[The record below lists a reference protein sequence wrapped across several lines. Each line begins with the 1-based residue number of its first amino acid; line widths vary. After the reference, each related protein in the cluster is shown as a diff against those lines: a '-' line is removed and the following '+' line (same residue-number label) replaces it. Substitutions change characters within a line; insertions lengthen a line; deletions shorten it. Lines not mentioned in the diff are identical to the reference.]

1 MTKMEAAVGEAF
13 IRFARQKLSD
23 DHLAKIR
30 RCLELLNE
38 EDIWWRAHD
47 TNNSVGNLIL
57 HLCGNVRQWIISGIG
72 GEEDVR
78 NRPAEFADRGSVSK
92 TELIQRLERTLYEAD
107 ETLARFDNKRLRE
120 KRKIQGF
127 DVTCLEAI
135 FHVVEHLSGHSGQ
148 IIYITKLRRGE
159 DLKFYNL

>member
-1 MTKMEAAVGEAF
+1 MTRIETAVGEAF
-13 IRFARQKLSD
+13 IRFARQQLSED
-23 DHLAKIR
+23 YLPKIR

-38 EDIWWRAHD
+38 EDIWWRVHE

-72 GEEDVR
+72 GKEDVR
-78 NRPAEFADRGSVSK
+78 NRPAEFADRGSVVK
-92 TELIQRLERTLYEAD
+92 KELIQRLEETLEEVDGA
-107 ETLARFDNKRLRE
+107 LARFGNKRLLE

-127 DVTCLEAI
+127 EVTCLDAI
-135 FHVVEHLSGHSGQ
+135 FHVVEHFSGHTGQ
-148 IIYITKLRRGE
+148 IIYIAKMRSGK